1 MTAEKTPHASIES
14 SVFLITLAKHHI

>member
-14 SVFLITLAKHHI
+14 SVFPITLAKHHI